1 MINNNNKYNNNNN
14 NNTGCFQKVNY
25 EEFNLRTY
33 INFGLPTAFCMR
45 YVSYQKNRLFYV
57 EITEAVVWRCSV
69 EKASLEILQ
78 NSKESACVRDSF

>member
-1 MINNNNKYNNNNN
+1 MINNNNKYNNNNNNNN

-45 YVSYQKNRLFYV
+45 YVSY
-57 EITEAVVWRCSV
+57 
-69 EKASLEILQ
+69 
-78 NSKESACVRDSF
+78 